1 MPRSLPDEFFRD
13 QSPAESDDVAP
24 AEVPDPS
31 AADDGFF
38 SLPPIAL
45 GRGVAPRLVVAGV
58 LGALLLGFGVGRI
71 MALNQGIPDP
81 GDSPSGET
89 GTSSESPS
97 PAGTASPKPTL
108 VPFDGPVSTL
118 AVSDAVGR
126 CQDGGTAHEPAN
138 LIDSNPNT
146 IWRCSGSGA
155 GEEIRFSVDPGETI
169 VGVRLVNGNTVWAE
183 RYLAER
189 RILSIQWTFS
199 DGSWVL
205 QGLAASDRS
214 AQEIRFPPVTGV
226 DEVTMTILDVTVPGA
241 SDGESDAV
249 SISSLDFLT
258 TG

>member
-1 MPRSLPDEFFRD
+1 MPQRLPDEFFRD
-13 QSPAESDDVAP
+13 DSPAESDDVVP
-24 AEVPDPS
+24 AAVAHPS
-31 AADDGFF
+31 VDDDGFLD
-38 SLPPIAL
+38 LPLAP
-45 GRGVAPRLVVAGV
+45 GSRGVAPRLVVAGV

-71 MALNQGIPDP
+71 VALNQGVPDP
-81 GDSPSGET
+81 SPSPSG
-89 GTSSESPS
+89 GSQSSQSASPS
-97 PAGTASPKPTL
+97 PSVSPKPTL
-108 VPFDGPVSTL
+108 VPFDGPVATL
-118 AVSDAVGR
+118 AVSDADGR
-126 CQDGGTAHEPAN
+126 CQDGVTPNEPAN

-146 IWRCSGSGA
+146 IWRCAGAGA
-155 GEEIRFSVDPGETI
+155 GEEIRFSVNPGDTI

-189 RILSIQWTFS
+189 RILSVQWTFS

-226 DEVTMTILDVTVPGA
+226 EDVTMTILDVTVPGA

-258 TG
+258 VG